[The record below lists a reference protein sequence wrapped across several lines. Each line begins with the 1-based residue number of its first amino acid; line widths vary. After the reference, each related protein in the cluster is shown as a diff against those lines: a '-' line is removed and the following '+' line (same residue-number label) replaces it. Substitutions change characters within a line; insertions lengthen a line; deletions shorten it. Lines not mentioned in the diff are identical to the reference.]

1 MIIQFGD
8 FTVEVKAKGF
18 TDEKKFNKEDLEL
31 FLAGLRLTC
40 LDAMNFANGN
50 GIYESVQEYQ
60 KCEEA
65 LSRAL
70 EEIRS

>member
-1 MIIQFGD
+1 MIVQFGD
-8 FTVEVKAKGF
+8 FTVEVKAKGVL
-18 TDEKKFNKEDLEL
+18 DEKKFNKEDLEL

-40 LDAMNFANGN
+40 LDAMNFATGNGN
-50 GIYESVQEYQ
+50 YESVEEYK

-65 LSRAL
+65 ISRAL